1 MRLDAVSTETE
12 ETRGKETGV
21 LDSVNA
27 SRAASSLR
35 AACGRLVNAAV
46 AAVGPEL
53 DAVSPAAANFF
64 AFASALMDA
73 VSDGGEGGATGAG
86 AYAAFARSDKKGEE
100 TESSTARSAFP

>member
-1 MRLDAVSTETE
+1 M
-12 ETRGKETGV
+12 
-21 LDSVNA
+21 
-27 SRAASSLR
+27 
-35 AACGRLVNAAV
+35 NAAV